1 MKKFFY
7 VLLSVTL
14 LIAACLPSQEQI
26 DQMVNSAQQ
35 TALAQITVVPVATQ
49 DVNLIV
55 QATFQALTL
64 TAQASQ
70 QNAPAGTT
78 GSISG
83 NLSYPSSGIPPQLVV
98 AFNVDTGIYYWVLTE
113 LNQSTY
119 QIDNLP
125 VGTYNVIAYLLP
137 DGSLVGTYDQF
148 YLCGLS
154 VECTDYTLV
163 DVSVQAGVVTPNI
176 NPGNWYG
183 DANNYPEIPSI
194 ANAQQEP
201 VFINPVPPAQAN
213 GSIAGNL
220 SYPSSFLPAQT
231 VVAFD
236 VNSSAYY
243 YVQTVDGQG
252 TYQIDNLPPG
262 NYYVVAYLGGD
273 PSAGYS
279 QSVLCGLSV
288 ECTDHSLVT
297 VTVTSGQVTNNIN
310 PQDWYAPP
318 GSFPAYPL
326 P

>member
-7 VLLSVTL
+7 VLLSVSL

-35 TALAQITVVPVATQ
+35 TAIAQITVVPAATQ

-64 TAQASQ
+64 TAQAP
-70 QNAPAGTT
+70 APAGTA

-83 NLSYPSSGIPPQLVV
+83 NLSYPSEFIPPQLVV

-137 DGSLVGTYDQF
+137 DGSLVGVYDQN

-194 ANAQQEP
+194 ANAQQQP
-201 VFINPVPPAQAN
+201 VFINPISPAQAN
-213 GSIAGNL
+213 GSIAGQL
-220 SYPSSFLPAQT
+220 SYPSSFIPAQT
-231 VVAFD
+231 VVAFSTD
-236 VNSSAYY
+236 GPGYY
-243 YVQTVDGQG
+243 YVTTADNQS
-252 TYQIDNLPPG
+252 TYQIDNLPVG
-262 NYYVVAYLGGD
+262 NYYVVTYLLDGSL
-273 PSAGYS
+273 SAGYS
-279 QSVLCGLSV
+279 QAVLCGLSV
-288 ECTDHSLVT
+288 ECTDYSLVS
-297 VTVTSGQVTNNIN
+297 VPVSAGQVTNNIN

-318 GSFPAYPL
+318 GSFPDSPL

>member
-1 MKKFFY
+1 MKKLFY
-7 VLLSVTL
+7 VLLCVAL
-14 LIAACLPSQEQI
+14 LVAACLPSQEVI
-26 DQMVNSAQQ
+26 DQIAQ
-35 TALAQITVVPVATQ
+35 TAMAQVTVVPENTQ

-70 QNAPAGTT
+70 QNNTPAEAT

-125 VGTYNVIAYLLP
+125 VGSYHVIAYLLP
-137 DGSLVGTYDQF
+137 DGSLVGTYDQV

-154 VECTDYTLV
+154 VECTDTTLV
-163 DVSVQAGVVTPNI
+163 DVPVQAGVVTPNI

-194 ANAQQEP
+194 AGAQQEP
-201 VFINPVPPAQAN
+201 VFINPIPTVQST
-213 GSIAGNL
+213 GSIAGQL
-220 SYPSSFLPAQT
+220 SYPSNFIPAQT
-231 VVAFD
+231 IVAFSTD
-236 VNSSAYY
+236 GPGYY
-243 YVQTVDGQG
+243 YVTTADNQS
-252 TYQIDNLPPG
+252 TYQIDNLPSG
-262 NYYVVAYLGGD
+262 NYYVVAYLQDGSL
-273 PSAGYS
+273 SAGYS
-279 QSVLCGLSV
+279 QAVLCGLSA
-288 ECTDHSLVT
+288 ECTDYSLVSVP
-297 VTVTSGQVTNNIN
+297 VTAGQVTNNIN

-318 GSFPAYPL
+318 GSFPAL

>member
-7 VLLSVTL
+7 VLLSISL

-26 DQMVNSAQQ
+26 DQIVDSAQQ
-35 TALAQITVVPVATQ
+35 TAIAQITVVPAATQ

-113 LNQSTY
+113 LNQNTY

-148 YLCGLS
+148 YLCGLQQG
-154 VECTDYTLV
+154 CNDYSMV
-163 DVSVQAGVVTPNI
+163 DVVVQAGVVTPNI

-183 DANNYPEIPSI
+183 DASNYPEIPSI
-194 ANAQQEP
+194 AGGQEEP
-201 VFINPVPPAQAN
+201 VFINPIPQPQTF

-220 SYPSSFLPAQT
+220 SYPSNFIPSQT

-243 YVQTVDGQG
+243 YVTTADNQSS
-252 TYQIDNLPPG
+252 YQIDNVPPG
-262 NYYVVAYLGGD
+262 NYYVVSYLQDGSL
-273 PSAGYS
+273 SAGYS
-279 QSVLCGLSV
+279 QAVLCGLSV
-288 ECTDHSLVT
+288 ECTDYSLVS
-297 VTVTSGQVTNNIN
+297 VTVTSGQVTNGVN

-318 GSFPAYPL
+318 GSFPVKP
-326 P
+326 